1 MRPLLILL
9 ALSITCRAV
18 EPLPF
23 YGKPRPVFREFWTGV
38 QEMSVNTPPFKRRC
52 RDFAARH
59 TPEATIPEMLRDF
72 AQYPGETKGFVY
84 SWIMSAWPRK
94 KVMRILTP
102 YMNSRDR
109 NMSHIASN
117 FYADFES
124 PE

>member
-1 MRPLLILL
+1 MRALVVFL
-9 ALSITCRAV
+9 AMTIACRAA

-23 YGKPRPVFREFWTGV
+23 YGKPRAMFRELWGGA
-38 QEMSVNTPPFKRRC
+38 QESSVNTPAFAKRC
-52 RDFAARH
+52 RAFAARH
-59 TPEATIPEMLRDF
+59 TPETAIPEMLRDF

-84 SWIMSAWPRK
+84 SYIMSSWPRK

-109 NMSHIASN
+109 NMSYIASN